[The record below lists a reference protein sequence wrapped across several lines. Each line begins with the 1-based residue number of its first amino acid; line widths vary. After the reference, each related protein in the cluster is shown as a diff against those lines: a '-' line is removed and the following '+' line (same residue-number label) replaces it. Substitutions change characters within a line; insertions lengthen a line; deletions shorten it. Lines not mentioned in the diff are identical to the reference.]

1 MIDFL
6 GHQLKRRIIG
16 LNEDNVEK
24 SQNAPR
30 PSNKKQVRS
39 FMGLAEYCRDFISIF
54 VAISDRL
61 SNLTCKGQ
69 PIKVDWGDTQEKAYQ
84 TP

>member
-6 GHQLKRRIIG
+6 GHQLKRGIIG

-24 SQNAPR
+24 IQNAPR

-39 FMGLAEYCRDFISIF
+39 FMGLAEYCRAF
-54 VAISDRL
+54 SDPL